1 MCVCERRSSC
11 TQIASDYL
19 HRDPLTSGIRSPFIR
34 AASAF
39 PTQHRWKKEAAIL
52 PPLLAVSLSTSKYS
66 LQIIREIF
74 LYWLINPLLYGTNFN
89 AIRRVDFSTPELINA
104 TLVFR
109 FESRGWYIYIY
120 IKMRFPRKYLL
131 PLMASIY
138 ASPVSCYTTSRYL
151 ARIKLHAIYF
161 PGCCELCVRDR
172 GREQRC
178 VVSEREFFF
187 FCYFFQKL
195 VFGGNGTSDEWNP
208 FCISFYESG

>member
-1 MCVCERRSSC
+1 MGRISTRLDAWIFPRSNPRWLM
-11 TQIASDYL
+11 QRLYFASN
-19 HRDPLTSGIRSPFIR
+19 H
-34 AASAF
+34 
-39 PTQHRWKKEAAIL
+39 
-52 PPLLAVSLSTSKYS
+52 AV
-66 LQIIREIF
+66 
-74 LYWLINPLLYGTNFN
+74 G
-89 AIRRVDFSTPELINA
+89 
-104 TLVFR
+104 
-109 FESRGWYIYIY
+109 IYIY

-187 FCYFFQKL
+187 FVIFFRSWFSGEMERRMNEIRFVFRFMNLDNRVAFVWSLCDFFFLSFSLFSTLNVLFCSQCDAWILHFIGVEYFFADL
-195 VFGGNGTSDEWNP
+195 
-208 FCISFYESG
+208 

>member
-1 MCVCERRSSC
+1 MGRISTRLDAWIFPRSNPRWLM
-11 TQIASDYL
+11 QRLYFASN
-19 HRDPLTSGIRSPFIR
+19 H
-34 AASAF
+34 
-39 PTQHRWKKEAAIL
+39 
-52 PPLLAVSLSTSKYS
+52 AV
-66 LQIIREIF
+66 
-74 LYWLINPLLYGTNFN
+74 G
-89 AIRRVDFSTPELINA
+89 
-104 TLVFR
+104 
-109 FESRGWYIYIY
+109 IYIY

-187 FCYFFQKL
+187 FVIFFRSWFSGEMERRMNEIRFVFRFMNLDNRVAFVWSLCDFFFSFFFFVLDAECSLLFPMRCLNFTFYRCRVFFCRL
-195 VFGGNGTSDEWNP
+195 VGYNILQEIRIWREGIF
-208 FCISFYESG
+208 FFL

>member
-1 MCVCERRSSC
+1 MQRLYF
-11 TQIASDYL
+11 ASN
-19 HRDPLTSGIRSPFIR
+19 H
-34 AASAF
+34 
-39 PTQHRWKKEAAIL
+39 
-52 PPLLAVSLSTSKYS
+52 AV
-66 LQIIREIF
+66 
-74 LYWLINPLLYGTNFN
+74 G
-89 AIRRVDFSTPELINA
+89 
-104 TLVFR
+104 
-109 FESRGWYIYIY
+109 IYIY

-195 VFGGNGTSDEWNP
+195 VFGGNGTSDE
-208 FCISFYESG
+208 